1 MAGREKSKLRQM
13 IEEYG
18 IKDMNDVHEF
28 VKMLTAE
35 TIQAALDA
43 ELEGELGYSK
53 YDYKN
58 KKTENSRNGYT
69 TKTVQGNTGEMEIKV
84 PRDREGEYE
93 PQLVKKHQTD
103 VSSIEDKIIFLYS
116 QGVSTR
122 DIQKTMQEMYGIDVD
137 DSRVSKITDK
147 ILPVIKEWQER
158 PLQSVYAMMILDA
171 VHYNV
176 RDNGIVTKKAAY
188 VAIGTDLD
196 GKKDV
201 LGIWL
206 GASESSK
213 YWLSV
218 LNGLKNRGVQD
229 ILIASVDGLSGFVE
243 AINAAYPR
251 TEVQRCIIHQIRS
264 STRYVSYKDVKQFTA
279 DLKPVYKA
287 PTEEVALAAL
297 DEFEAKWGSKYA
309 LGVKSWRANWNEL
322 STMFKYPP
330 EIRKLIYTTNAIE
343 NFNRQ
348 LRKVTKTKSAFVS
361 DDALMKILY
370 LTTMN
375 IVDKW
380 TMPIKDWGS
389 ILDNL
394 LIFFGDRVNITL

>member
-1 MAGREKSKLRQM
+1 MARKDNIKLKEL
-13 IEEYG
+13 IAEYG

-28 VKMLTAE
+28 VKMLTSE

-43 ELEGELGYSK
+43 ELDSELGYSK

-58 KKTENSRNGYT
+58 KQTSNSRNGHS
-69 TKTVQGNTGEMEIKV
+69 TKTVQGSMGEMELQI
-84 PRDREGEYE
+84 PRDREGEFE

-103 VSSIEDKIIFLYS
+103 ISSIEDKVIFLYS

-122 DIQKTMQEMYGIDVD
+122 DIQKTMQEMYGINVD

-147 ILPVIKEWQER
+147 ILPLIKEWQER
-158 PLQSVYAMMILDA
+158 PLQSVYAMVILDA
-171 VHYNV
+171 IHYNV

-188 VAIGTDLD
+188 VAIGTDLE
-196 GKKDV
+196 GRKDV

-206 GASESSK
+206 GTNESAK

-218 LNGLKNRGVQD
+218 LNGLKNRGVSD
-229 ILIASVDGLSGFVE
+229 ILIASVDGLTGFVE
-243 AINAAYPR
+243 AINTAFPK

-264 STRYVSYKDVKQFTA
+264 SSRYVSYKDIRQFTA
-279 DLKPVYKA
+279 DLKPIYKA
-287 PTEEVALAAL
+287 PTEEIALVAL
-297 DEFEAKWGSKYA
+297 DEFEAKWGKKYP
-309 LGVKSWRANWNEL
+309 LGVKSWRVNWNEL

-361 DDALMKILY
+361 DDALMKLLY
-370 LTTMN
+370 LTTMQ

-380 TMPIKDWGS
+380 KMPVRDWGM

-394 LIFFGDRVNITL
+394 MVYFGDRVNVAL